1 MAFAQGSRSSLAY
14 IAEST
19 FGTTPASPTFAY
31 LPFNTHSLDLTKDR
45 VEGNEIQAD
54 RMPRVDRHGNKSA
67 GGSIE
72 VDLRNGDFDE
82 FLESA
87 MLSTWD
93 NTPVAADDEL
103 KVGTT
108 PKYFSIEDAANDI
121 SQFRLFTGMSV
132 SNMSVSIAPNQMVTT
147 TFDMVGKTATQAST
161 TASSG
166 GTPTASSTNAP
177 FDSYS
182 GTISD
187 GGSGISIVTS
197 IDFSVANSF
206 APTFVIGSDSAQ
218 QLEFG
223 RAVVEGTMTVY
234 YEDETLINKFLN
246 ETESAVEVTVDDPS
260 GSNLYTFSFPR
271 VKYNG
276 ASVPVQN
283 PQSRLVTLPFVA
295 LYDATAETNL
305 LIKRPDSNPA

>member
-1 MAFAQGSRSSLAY
+1 MAFSQGSRSSLAY
-14 IAEST
+14 IAETT
-19 FGTTPASPTFAY
+19 FGTTPSTPTFAT
-31 LPFNTHSLDLTKDR
+31 LPFNTHSLDVTKDR

-54 RMPRVDRHGNKSA
+54 RMPRVDRHGNKQA

-72 VDLRNGDFDE
+72 VDLRKGDYDA

-87 MLSTWD
+87 FLNSFST
-93 NTPVAADDEL
+93 NTL

-132 SNMSVSIAPNQMVTT
+132 STLNVSIAPNQMVTA
-147 TFDMVGKTATQAST
+147 TFDMVGKTGTQAATTGST
-161 TASSG
+161 G
-166 GTPTASSTNAP
+166 GTPTASSANAP

-182 GTISD
+182 GTIED
-187 GGSGISIVTS
+187 GGSAISIVTS
-197 IDFSVANSF
+197 IDFSVTNSL
-206 APTFVIGSDSAQ
+206 APTFVVGSDSAQ

-223 RAVVEGTMTVY
+223 RAVIEGTMTVY
-234 YEDETLINKFLN
+234 YEDAALINKFLN
-246 ETESAVEVTVDDPS
+246 ETESSIEVSVNDPS
-260 GSNLYTFSFPR
+260 GASAYTFLFPR

-283 PQSRLVTLPFVA
+283 PQSRLITLPFVS
-295 LYDATAETNL
+295 LYDTTENSNL
-305 LIKRPDSNPA
+305 VLTRTT

>member
-1 MAFAQGSRSSLAY
+1 MAFSQGSRSSLAY
-14 IAEST
+14 IAETT
-19 FGTTPASPTFAY
+19 FGTTPSTPTFAN

-54 RMPRVDRHGNKSA
+54 RMPRVDRHGNRQA

-72 VDLRNGDFDE
+72 VDLRKADYDAL
-82 FLESA
+82 LESA
-87 MLSTWD
+87 FLGSFSTD
-93 NTPVAADDEL
+93 VL
-103 KVGTT
+103 KIGTT
-108 PKYFSIEDAANDI
+108 PKFFSMEDAANDI
-121 SQFRLFTGMSV
+121 SEFRLFTGMSV
-132 SNMSVSIAPNQMVTT
+132 STLNVSIAPNQMVTA
-147 TFDMVGKTATQAST
+147 TFDMVGKNMTQNATTGST
-161 TASSG
+161 G
-166 GTPTASSTNAP
+166 GAPTASSTNAP

-182 GTISD
+182 GAIED
-187 GGSGISIVTS
+187 GGSALSIVTS
-197 IDFSVANSF
+197 IDFSLTNSF

-234 YEDETLINKFLN
+234 YENENLINKFLN
-246 ETESAVEVTVDDPS
+246 ETESAIEVSVDDPTGTNS
-260 GSNLYTFSFPR
+260 YTFLFPR

-295 LYDATAETNL
+295 LYDTTEGTNL
-305 LIKRPDSNPA
+305 KLTRTS

>member
-1 MAFAQGSRSSLAY
+1 MAFSQGSRSSLAY
-14 IAEST
+14 IAESS
-19 FGTTPASPTFAY
+19 FGSTPSTPTFTK

-45 VEGNEIQAD
+45 VEGNEIQSD

-82 FLESA
+82 FIESA

-93 NTPVAADDEL
+93 DSPVDADDEL

-108 PKYFSIEDAANDI
+108 PKYFTIEDAAEDI
-121 SQFRLFTGMSV
+121 SQYRMFTGMSV
-132 SNMSVSIAPNQMVTT
+132 SNMNVSIAPNQMVTA
-147 TFDMVGKTATQAST
+147 TFEMVGKTMTQSAST
-161 TASSG
+161 GSTG
-166 GTPTASSTNAP
+166 GTPNSTSLASP

-197 IDFSVANSF
+197 IEFSMANSF

-234 YEDETLINKFLN
+234 YEDETLINKFLD
-246 ETESAVEVTVDDPS
+246 ETESAVEVTVDDPT
-260 GSNLYTFSFPR
+260 GSNTYTFSFPR